1 MPLSRESV
9 SAKQSGSRK
18 LASFLAAGP
27 GSAPQGARAS
37 PRVQQGHGARAS
49 PRYDRGHQVKTLQD
63 TILLGLRRH
72 IMYKTCVLN
81 SN

>member
-1 MPLSRESV
+1 M

-27 GSAPQGARAS
+27 GSGQGARAS

-49 PRYDRGHQVKTLQD
+49 PRYDRGHQVRALQD